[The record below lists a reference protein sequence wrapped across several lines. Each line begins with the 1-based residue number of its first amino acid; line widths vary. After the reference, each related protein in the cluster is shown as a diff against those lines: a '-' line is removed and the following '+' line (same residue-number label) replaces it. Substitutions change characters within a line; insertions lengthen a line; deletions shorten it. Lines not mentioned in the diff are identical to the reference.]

1 MSDSSYDPLGDDPF
15 SEYLPS
21 HPQQL
26 AEADAMLEQQSKKK
40 RGRQK
45 IVLLWTRVVSIND
58 DNLTV
63 IQTYSLPLDL
73 DLNRQI
79 RKPSDSDIDE
89 DWEPLFFPRRY
100 TK

>member
-73 DLNRQI
+73 DLNR
-79 RKPSDSDIDE
+79 
-89 DWEPLFFPRRY
+89 
-100 TK
+100 